1 MIPEHRQGKRV
12 DCSSASEFE
21 NANDAQEFFTVAKRR
36 LLNINKWN
44 EVAVLPS
51 SIFQITDNSGRELY
65 RSAQQGDLVKIDII
79 GPGLPSSEGFDWV
92 QVEQILEE
100 ETAEGRQ
107 ITITLRP
114 IMDPTNPNQDVAHF
128 FKNVATSTFVLQQ
141 TNTQVLAKYAGR
153 NEIIND
159 ENDDILDNIR
169 NLLIGLAAKLG
180 GSVPQ
185 WKALVAGIVKV
196 NQ

>member
-21 NANDAQEFFTVAKRR
+21 NIQDAQQFFAVAKER

-51 SIFQITDNSGRELY
+51 SVFQITDSSGKHVEK
-65 RSAQQGDLVKIDII
+65 SAQQGDLVKIDII

-100 ETAEGRQ
+100 ETSEGKQ
-107 ITITLRP
+107 IALTLRP
-114 IMDPTNPNQDVAHF
+114 TIDPTNPDQDIAHF

-141 TNTQVLAKYAGR
+141 NNTQVLAKYAGR

-159 ENDDILDNIR
+159 ENNGILDNIR
-169 NLLIGLAAKLG
+169 NILIGLAAKLG